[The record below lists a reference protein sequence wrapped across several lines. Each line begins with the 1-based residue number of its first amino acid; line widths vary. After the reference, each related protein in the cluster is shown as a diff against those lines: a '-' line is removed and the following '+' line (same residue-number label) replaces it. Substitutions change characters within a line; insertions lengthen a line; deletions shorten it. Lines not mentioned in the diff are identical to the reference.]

1 VLIVVVVASVI
12 MVVIIPVAIG
22 APTAPVFIPPTV
34 RVRPAILSRFM
45 QLLAG
50 VSGLP
55 ALPSVMFGGFVQTMV
70 RLGDTPLACSFI
82 TANHRCTQ
90 KNESTGQSR
99 RRKPRTYPQRTCTA
113 ILHFHSALLNNGR
126 TRLNCTSFCLI
137 KGWKEPQL

>member
-1 VLIVVVVASVI
+1 MLIVVVVASVI

-22 APTAPVFIPPTV
+22 AP
-34 RVRPAILSRFM
+34 M
-45 QLLAG
+45 LAG

-70 RLGDTPLACSFI
+70 RLGDTPLACRFI

-126 TRLNCTSFCLI
+126 TRFELH
-137 KGWKEPQL
+137 QLLPN